1 MISIDSD
8 VLRGLATAA
17 NATVSE
23 ISAGVEKLNAVTT
36 HDDWNCA
43 ERDQINEQI
52 TAAKK
57 KINTLSINT
66 QTLLDL
72 IRQSANRF
80 DEVDSNTTKAFQSVQ
95 DSLSDFFSIKSPVVH
110 LSQGAAST
118 QLHDTLY
125 DATQIHDLQTA
136 NIINNINAPIK
147 VCYYSDL
154 DFSQLNSEV

>member
-66 QTLLDL
+66 QTFLDL

-80 DEVDSNTTKAFQSVQ
+80 DEVDSNTTKAFQSVIPA
-95 DSLSDFFSIKSPVVH
+95 LVLFFPALLIVLRAVDFND
-110 LSQGAAST
+110 
-118 QLHDTLY
+118 QLCGS
-125 DATQIHDLQTA
+125 A
-136 NIINNINAPIK
+136 IK
-147 VCYYSDL
+147 VYD
-154 DFSQLNSEV
+154 V

>member
-57 KINTLSINT
+57 ED
-66 QTLLDL
+66 QHA
-72 IRQSANRF
+72 QYQHANLFRF
-80 DEVDSNTTKAFQSVQ
+80 DPSVG
-95 DSLSDFFSIKSPVVH
+95 KSV
-110 LSQGAAST
+110 
-118 QLHDTLY
+118 
-125 DATQIHDLQTA
+125 
-136 NIINNINAPIK
+136 
-147 VCYYSDL
+147 
-154 DFSQLNSEV
+154 

>member
-23 ISAGVEKLNAVTT
+23 ISAGV
-36 HDDWNCA
+36 